1 MDLHKFNKHLHTL
14 LTHAGNRE
22 LSLLCNM
29 QILQRKEIYTN
40 NYDKLKTYKVTQK
53 YQMVQR
59 IIGKGNYIHW
69 VETEKLKKKRACG
82 KTAITG
88 R

>member
-14 LTHAGNRE
+14 LNHAGNRE

-59 IIGKGNYIHW
+59 IIGK
-69 VETEKLKKKRACG
+69 KKKELMEEAELALKESRG
-82 KTAITG
+82 F
-88 R
+88 